1 MLLTRRAAIKGLLV
15 TGIGAVTGAATYGV
29 GFERHRIG
37 VTEAAL
43 PVSGLPPALDGLRIG
58 LLTDVH
64 HSAHGAGGRRDARGE
79 PAARRS
85 SPI

>member
-15 TGIGAVTGAATYGV
+15 TGIGAVTGATTYGV
-29 GFERHRIG
+29 AFERHHIG

-58 LLTDVH
+58 
-64 HSAHGAGGRRDARGE
+64 SADRHPPQRHGAGRRRDARG
-79 PAARRS
+79 
-85 SPI
+85 